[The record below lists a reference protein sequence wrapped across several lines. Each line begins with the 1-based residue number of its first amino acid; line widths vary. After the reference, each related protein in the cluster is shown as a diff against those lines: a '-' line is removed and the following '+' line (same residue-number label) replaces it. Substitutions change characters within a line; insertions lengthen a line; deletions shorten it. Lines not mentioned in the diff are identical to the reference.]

1 MIGVRH
7 TNMHSLIIKD
17 IYSKLDKLNDGDI
30 DLSDE
35 AIEKTG
41 EAIKEVIKQWSTP
54 QPSTKFTIRMSN
66 IGKPLRQLWF
76 DSKESS
82 VRSRIPPQT
91 FIKFLY
97 GHLLEEIVLMFVRMT
112 DHKVSDEQKEVSLDG
127 IKGHIDC
134 KIDGEVVD
142 IKTASNFG
150 FKKFATNSL
159 HENDSFGYLMQLA
172 AYETAEDSA
181 KGGFIAINKET
192 GELTSYEPGELVK
205 PNAKVKIDQIKQ
217 AIQQETAPPLCY
229 QPVPE
234 GKSGNMKLHTNCVYC
249 AHKHTCWKDSNGGR
263 GLRVFKYANGLK
275 YLTRVSVLPKVDEVA

>member
-1 MIGVRH
+1 MD
-7 TNMHSLIIKD
+7 SLIIKD

-30 DLSDE
+30 DLSE
-35 AIEKTG
+35 ETIEKTG
-41 EAIKEVIKQWSTP
+41 EAIKEVIKQWSSP
-54 QPSTKFTIRMSN
+54 QPSTKFTVRMSN

-76 DSKESS
+76 DSKESGTA
-82 VRSRIPPQT
+82 SRIPPQT

-112 DHKVSDEQKEVSLDG
+112 DRKVSDEQKEVSLDG
-127 IKGHIDC
+127 VKGHIDC

-150 FKKFATNSL
+150 FKKFADNSL
-159 HENDSFGYLMQLA
+159 HEKDSFGYLMQLA
-172 AYETAEDSA
+172 AYETAEDSS

-205 PNAKVKIDQIKQ
+205 PNARYKIEQIKQ
-217 AIQQETAPPLCY
+217 VLQQDNPPDICY
-229 QPVPE
+229 PPVPE
-234 GKSGNMKLHTNCVYC
+234 GKSGNMKLDTNCVYC
-249 AHKHTCWKDSNGGR
+249 PHKYTCWQDSNGGV

-275 YLTRVSVLPKVDEVA
+275 YLTRVAVLPKVDEVA

>member
-1 MIGVRH
+1 
-7 TNMHSLIIKD
+7 MHSLIIKD

-97 GHLLEEIVLMFVRMT
+97 GHLLEEIVLMFVRIT
-112 DHKVSDEQKEVSLDG
+112 DEQKEVSLDG

-150 FKKFATNSL
+150 FKKFADNSL

-172 AYETAEDSA
+172 AYETAEDST

-205 PNAKVKIDQIKQ
+205 PNAKVKIEQIKQ

-275 YLTRVSVLPKVDEVA
+275 YLTRVSVLPKVEEVA